1 MDIKYAYLFHCKTIK
16 IYLNFTIWKHSK
28 EFSLPLRQFLKR
40 VYWPT
45 GKHSRPAMVGARVA
59 RFFLIKYTKTGY
71 TTPNLPINYPM
82 SINYSKWQKCI
93 PNFYVH
99 KIYQSFLVQG
109 HQKFIQIEI
118 FGQKIY
124 LPFKKTA
131 QNGGV
136 V

>member
-1 MDIKYAYLFHCKTIK
+1 
-16 IYLNFTIWKHSK
+16 
-28 EFSLPLRQFLKR
+28 
-40 VYWPT
+40 
-45 GKHSRPAMVGARVA
+45 MVGARVA

-99 KIYQSFLVQG
+99 KIYQPFLVQG

-124 LPFKKTA
+124 LPSCLLKKLPKMA
-131 QNGGV
+131 AWSSGV
-136 V
+136 GYAL